1 METANELVFF
11 YGSTIE
17 QFNLFITQLYLIPK
31 GAMVRTSYTGYG
43 HPTIFGNSYTGWDK
57 LFFIEA

>member
-1 METANELVFF
+1 MF

-17 QFNLFITQLYLIPK
+17 QVNLFITQLYLIPK
-31 GAMVRTSYTGYG
+31 CALVRTSCTGYG
-43 HPTIFGNSYTGWDK
+43 HPTIFGNSYIGSYTGWDK